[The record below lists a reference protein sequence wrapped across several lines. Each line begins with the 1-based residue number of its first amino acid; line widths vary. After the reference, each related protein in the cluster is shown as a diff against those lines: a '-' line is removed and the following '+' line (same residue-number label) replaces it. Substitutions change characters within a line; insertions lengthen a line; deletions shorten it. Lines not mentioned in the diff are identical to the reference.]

1 MAEKKYMTDSI
12 TVTSNIVD
20 SLGATGTNGQV
31 LSSTGTATEW
41 VDSSGGTEAAY
52 FRAPLLS
59 LNTINSSLTMAE
71 YSVIG
76 TATNNFGS
84 FTATSALITPASVG
98 IYEISVMCYYT
109 GAVSRGNVGMTVAID
124 GVFNQPIAAMGY
136 LRNSSGHNESSL
148 TFTSLVEIEIN
159 SKAAMET
166 IGIGFQRL
174 ASAGTLTI
182 TAANSSIS
190 IIKIA

>member
-31 LSSTGTATEW
+31 LSSTGNATEW
-41 VDSSGGTEAAY
+41 VDSSGGTDADY

-59 LNTINSSLTMAE
+59 LTTINSSLTMSE
-71 YSVIG
+71 YAVIG
-76 TATNNFGS
+76 SPTNNNGGW
-84 FTATSALITPASVG
+84 TSTSTLITPASVG
-98 IYEISVMCYYT
+98 IYEVSVMCYYT
-109 GAVSRGNVGMTVAID
+109 GSVTRANVGMTVAID
-124 GVFNQPIAAMGY
+124 GVFDQPIAAMGY

-159 SKAAMET
+159 SKAEMET
-166 IGIGFQRL
+166 ISIGFQRL
-174 ASAGTLTI
+174 AAAGTITI
-182 TAANSSIS
+182 DGAKSGIS
-190 IIKIA
+190 IIQIA

>member
-20 SLGATGTNGQV
+20 SVGAPGSNGQV
-31 LSSTGTATEW
+31 LSSTGAATAW
-41 VDSSGGTEAAY
+41 VDSSGGSEAAY

-71 YSVIG
+71 YAVIG
-76 TATNNFGS
+76 TATNNVG
-84 FTATSALITPASVG
+84 FTATSSVITPASVG

-109 GAVSRGNVGMTVAID
+109 GSVSRANVGMTIALD

-148 TFTSLVEIEIN
+148 TFTSLIEIEIN
-159 SKAAMET
+159 SKAE
-166 IGIGFQRL
+166 IEKISIGFQRL
-174 ASAGTLTI
+174 AAAGTITI
-182 TAANSSIS
+182 DGAKSGIS
-190 IIKIA
+190 VIQIA

>member
-20 SLGATGTNGQV
+20 SVGATGSNGQV
-31 LSSTGTATEW
+31 LSSTGAATAW
-41 VDSSGGTEAAY
+41 VDSSGGSEAAY

-71 YSVIG
+71 YAVIG
-76 TATNNFGS
+76 TATNNVG
-84 FTATSALITPASVG
+84 FTATSSVITPASVG

-109 GAVSRGNVGMTVAID
+109 GSVSRANVGMTIALD

-148 TFTSLVEIEIN
+148 TFTSLIEIEIN
-159 SKAAMET
+159 SKAE
-166 IGIGFQRL
+166 IEKISIGFQRL
-174 ASAGTLTI
+174 AAAGTITI
-182 TAANSSIS
+182 DGAKSGIS
-190 IIKIA
+190 VIQIA

>member
-20 SLGATGTNGQV
+20 GEGLTGTNGQV
-31 LSSTGTATEW
+31 LSSTGTATKW
-41 VDSSGGTEAAY
+41 IDSSGGTSAAY
-52 FRAPLLS
+52 FKAPLLS
-59 LNTINSSLTMAE
+59 LTTINSSLTMTE
-71 YSVIG
+71 YSIIG
-76 TATNNFGS
+76 TSTQNSG
-84 FTATSALITPASVG
+84 FTSTSSAITPASVG
-98 IYEISVMCYYT
+98 IYEVSVMCYYT
-109 GAVSRGNVGMTVAID
+109 GAVSRANVGMTVAID
-124 GVFNQPIAAMGY
+124 SVFDQPIAAMGY

-159 SKAAMET
+159 SKAQMET

-174 ASAGTLTI
+174 AAAGTI
-182 TAANSSIS
+182 TVDGAKSSIS